1 MMTSHLPLTTFTFND
16 LPLTTYPLPLKQ
28 GTALFPPYIAPF
40 HPTFLSINIKI
51 YPPTKPLFHVLKN
64 LKINLLHTPHK
75 VQWLPKHLIKIVW
88 AGEWSREAARDCRQT
103 NILRGCLPANPPAS
117 RPLINE
123 IIIKKKPKKRRHANI
138 LKAYPPENLPTLW
151 AGDRSTLNRVFLRRA
166 FMPFFASHTYT

>member
-1 MMTSHLPLTTFTFND
+1 MAAGHISRRGWMVPGKRRCQLYKYKYLP
-16 LPLTTYPLPLKQ
+16 TYQAFIPCAEKFK
-28 GTALFPPYIAPF
+28 GY
-40 HPTFLSINIKI
+40 H
-51 YPPTKPLFHVLKN
+51 
-64 LKINLLHTPHK
+64 NLLHTPRK

>member
-1 MMTSHLPLTTFTFND
+1 MPGNCLPLTPTILPHFQWWPPTYQLPLSLSMTSHVPLTLPLT
-16 LPLTTYPLPLKQ
+16 Q

-51 YPPTKPLFHVLKN
+51 PTYQAFIPCAEQFKGYH
-64 LKINLLHTPHK
+64 NLLHTPRK

-123 IIIKKKPKKRRHANI
+123 IIIKKKPKKKTACQYLKSLPARKPANSVGR
-138 LKAYPPENLPTLW
+138 W
-151 AGDRSTLNRVFLRRA
+151 
-166 FMPFFASHTYT
+166 